1 MRRGFLRGYFA
12 AEGTI
17 SYHKIKQIICSMS
30 FSYSPKKEIW
40 LRNFCRSCLLN
51 ENVNS
56 KYKESR
62 IKDEGKIIISN
73 WKNYIKFFEMN
84 IFDRCIRKKDVFLKL
99 LKRPLIYC
107 YLNSEYRTIIFK
119 NNVTQEKLAEIIKS
133 TQGNVS
139 QIIKGNRPLEV
150 TQIIRLCKK
159 FNKNI
164 NKIKRGIKKIQF
176 YHSSTKIR
184 PKKEFIDLIFSLRNL

>member
-1 MRRGFLRGYFA
+1 
-12 AEGTI
+12 
-17 SYHKIKQIICSMS
+17 MS